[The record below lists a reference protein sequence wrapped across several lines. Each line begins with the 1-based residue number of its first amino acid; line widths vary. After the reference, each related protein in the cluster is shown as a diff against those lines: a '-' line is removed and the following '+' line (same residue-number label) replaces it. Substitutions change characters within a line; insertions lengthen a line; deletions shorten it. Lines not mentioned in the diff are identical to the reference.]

1 MKSLIGGQQPQT
13 SRLGSRRLNSRCV
26 VAVMAVVVAV
36 VVAVVAAVEMV
47 EGCSTDRVL
56 LA

>member
-1 MKSLIGGQQPQT
+1 
-13 SRLGSRRLNSRCV
+13 
-26 VAVMAVVVAV
+26 MAVVVAV
-36 VVAVVAAVEMV
+36 VVAVVAAVVMV